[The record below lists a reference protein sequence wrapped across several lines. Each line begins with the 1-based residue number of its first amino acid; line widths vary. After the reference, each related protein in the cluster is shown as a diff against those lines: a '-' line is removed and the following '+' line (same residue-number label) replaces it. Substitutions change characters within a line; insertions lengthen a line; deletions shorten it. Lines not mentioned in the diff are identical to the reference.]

1 VRLALFADL
10 DETLRQT
17 LIRYVPLDPTE
28 VEVSF
33 ETPDREWSGGL
44 TRPAINCFLYDV
56 RENHKLRL
64 AGWEA
69 RRDAD
74 GRGAGRQKGPLR
86 INATYQVTTWARA
99 HEDEHRLLWRVLAAL
114 MRHPILPQDLLA
126 GQLRQQPYPI
136 PTHIAQPEHVPTNVG
151 DLWGALDNRIRPSLT
166 YVVTLA
172 LEPEL
177 VVSSPLVLSAPK
189 IGVRQIDPAEGRDG
203 LVVRGR
209 VRDRNDPAR
218 TVPGALVLLSETGD
232 RAMTDEE
239 GRFRFA
245 GVRRGPITLVVRAN
259 GRTEM
264 SLATRAPADSY
275 ELEV

>member
-1 VRLALFADL
+1 LFADL

-17 LIRYVPLDPTE
+17 LIRYVPLDPSE
-28 VEVSF
+28 IEISF
-33 ETPDREWSGGL
+33 DTPDREWSGGL

-64 AGWEA
+64 SGWEV
-69 RRDAD
+69 RRDGANKT
-74 GRGAGRQKGPLR
+74 AGRVKGPLR

-114 MRHPILPQDLLA
+114 MRHPILPQDLLTGA
-126 GQLRQQPYPI
+126 LREQPYPI
-136 PTHIAQPEHVPTNVG
+136 PTHVGQPEHLPSNVG
-151 DLWGALDNRIRPSLT
+151 DLWSALDNRIRPSLT

-172 LEPEL
+172 LDPEL
-177 VVSSPLVLSAPK
+177 VVTSPLVVVAPRF
-189 IGVRQIDPAEGRDG
+189 GMRQIDQSEVRDG
-203 LVVRGR
+203 LIVRGR
-209 VRDRNDPAR
+209 VRDRQDPTR

-232 RAMTDEE
+232 RAMTDDE

-245 GVRRGPITLVVRAN
+245 GVPRGPITLVVRAD
-259 GRTEM
+259 GRAEI
-264 SLATRAPADSY
+264 SLATRAPAESY